1 MKILFV
7 GSYPPPYGGVTTH
20 IKRLT
25 NLLFN
30 VGYNITIL
38 DVVNGDFKKINK
50 NICIIPLRLKYIKL
64 IVQSFSTAN
73 IVHIHTSGY
82 GKYWRESLLIIL
94 SKISNN
100 KVVITIHGGLFPEY
114 VSKCSAVS
122 IFCLKFWLKYSNK
135 IIFVSCLQK
144 NAVKKYILSKEI
156 NKFEI
161 IPAYL
166 PEEKGDMTNNDLKNS
181 FVEPDKNY
189 FNVLVMGNWL
199 ELYGLDIFIY
209 AVKKLI
215 DNGINLK
222 ANILIYIYSEPDL
235 SYKMKIESLIESL
248 NLRENVTF
256 IPETDD
262 TSSVYRV
269 TDIFVRPTHTDGD
282 AMSVREAI
290 SFGIPVIASD
300 VCERPEGVVL
310 FKNKDPA
317 DLAQKLQH
325 VLDNFNFFKIHV
337 SDSEP
342 RAYGEKLVQIY
353 SNLF

>member
-30 VGYNITIL
+30 YGYNITIF
-38 DVVNGDFKKINK
+38 DVVNRDFKKLNQ
-50 NICIIPLRLKYIKL
+50 NICVIPLRLKYIKL
-64 IVQSFSTAN
+64 IIQSFSTAN

-114 VSKCSAVS
+114 VSKGSVVS
-122 IFCLKFWLKYSNK
+122 VYYLKFWLKYSNK
-135 IIFVSCLQK
+135 IIFVNDLQK
-144 NAVKKYILSKEI
+144 NSVKKYILSKEI

-166 PEEKGDMTNNDLKNS
+166 PEEKDNMINNNLKNS
-181 FVEPDKNY
+181 YIKSDKNY

-199 ELYGLDIFIY
+199 ELYGLDIFIH

-215 DNGINLK
+215 DNGISLK
-222 ANILIYIYSEPDL
+222 AYILIHISSEPDL
-235 SYKMKIESLIESL
+235 SYKKKIESLIESL
-248 NLRENVTF
+248 NLRDNVTF

-269 TDIFVRPTHTDGD
+269 TDIFVRPTLTDGD
-282 AMSVREAI
+282 AMSIREAI

-300 VCERPEGVVL
+300 VCERPKGVVL

-325 VLDNFNFFKIHV
+325 VLDNFNFSKMHV
-337 SDSEP
+337 YDSEQ

-353 SNLF
+353 SNLL